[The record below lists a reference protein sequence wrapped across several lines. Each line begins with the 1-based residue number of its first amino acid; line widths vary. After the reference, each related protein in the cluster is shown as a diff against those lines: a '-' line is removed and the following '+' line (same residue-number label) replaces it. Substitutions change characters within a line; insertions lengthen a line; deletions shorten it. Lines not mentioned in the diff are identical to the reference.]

1 MEASRALNSS
11 CKLLLVAALVLLPSL
26 STSAE
31 ERAVLRNGATIRHER
46 REVRSDMTRLYLA
59 GAEHNYIDVP
69 TDDIVG
75 FEEVQ
80 SPTPPVVSAAPEE
93 VLDVTEHA
101 PVDLQA
107 VVSAASNRNNINP
120 DLIYSMIRVESG
132 FNPNAISR
140 KGAQGLMQLMPET
153 AARLGVVDPLDPVAN
168 VDGGTRYLR
177 ELLARY
183 NNDLIKALAAY
194 NAGPE
199 RVEKFNGVP
208 PYPETIS
215 YVARVIRDF
224 NSKKTVQPRQL
235 PPLSPRPRGRQQT
248 SKSLQFPAPGQ
259 EQAIRSSA
267 MGHPVPASAGS

>member
-1 MEASRALNSS
+1 MNSG
-11 CKLLLVAALVLLPSL
+11 CKLLMVAALVLLPSL
-26 STSAE
+26 STPAE
-31 ERAVLRNGATIRHER
+31 ERALLRNGATIRHER

-59 GAEHNYIDVP
+59 GAENNYIDVA

-80 SPTPPVVSAAPEE
+80 SPAPPVVIAAPEE
-93 VLDVTEHA
+93 VFDVA
-101 PVDLQA
+101 DNSPVDLA
-107 VVSAASNRNNINP
+107 ALVSAAANRNNINP

-132 FNPNAISR
+132 FNPHAISR

-153 AARLGVVDPLDPVAN
+153 AARLGVLDPMDPVAN

-235 PPLSPRPRGRQQT
+235 PQPLSAHPRGRQQT

-267 MGHPVPASAGS
+267 VGHPVPASAGS